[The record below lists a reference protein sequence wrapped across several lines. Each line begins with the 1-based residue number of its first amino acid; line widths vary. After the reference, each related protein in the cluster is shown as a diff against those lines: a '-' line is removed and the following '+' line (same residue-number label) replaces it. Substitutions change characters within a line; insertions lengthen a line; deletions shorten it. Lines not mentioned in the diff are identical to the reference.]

1 MDKLKEPFFHDYKQ
15 KQDKK
20 IDETRKSDN
29 LFLKNCRFVNKL
41 KVSGL
46 LTLSIHYLCLFRTM
60 TNPHNMAKD
69 TLAKPLNTAA

>member
-29 LFLKNCRFVNKL
+29 LFLNNCRFVNKL
-41 KVSGL
+41 KAFKQRLRVQWS
-46 LTLSIHYLCLFRTM
+46 R
-60 TNPHNMAKD
+60 
-69 TLAKPLNTAA
+69 

>member
-41 KVSGL
+41 EDLWKLSPFFYRL
-46 LTLSIHYLCLFRTM
+46 LV
-60 TNPHNMAKD
+60 
-69 TLAKPLNTAA
+69 

>member
-29 LFLKNCRFVNKL
+29 LFLNNCRFVNKL
-41 KVSGL
+41 SSPFL
-46 LTLSIHYLCLFRTM
+46 DCLGIV
-60 TNPHNMAKD
+60 
-69 TLAKPLNTAA
+69 

>member
-41 KVSGL
+41 KSHDECDFFFIK
-46 LTLSIHYLCLFRTM
+46 TRDFMYT
-60 TNPHNMAKD
+60 
-69 TLAKPLNTAA
+69 